1 MSAIPKT
8 DTVASKLSKP
18 KLPAKKQKSA
28 IRRYLKYVAR
38 CVIGAALLASVSPA
52 IGQTFTLVA
61 DTQTAVPDGTGTFSL
76 FADARAIEGGRIVF
90 IGNDSALA
98 PGIYSYQNGV
108 LSVVADTHTTV
119 PETSNTFSDFFD
131 VAIDRG
137 TVAFTA
143 GWPGPGGGCSFS
155 GSEGVFTRRF
165 QGGAIRALATSLTTD
180 KNCFEGIDFEGQK
193 IAATGGV
200 NPVDLFHNHG
210 ESVMVIRRIDRPKV
224 LLDTTTPK
232 PGGGTFI
239 GYDQTISLRG
249 GGLLFTE
256 IILNTFGA
264 VAGVYT
270 LGSSGQGLQLVADQ
284 ATPVPEGSGDFNN
297 FAGVDWDGGEVGF
310 IGRNSANAAFLYA
323 GTSPADLHV
332 VVDSS
337 TPVPGESGATFD
349 GLGNPIAYE
358 GGVFV
363 FEGFWSGSKT
373 GLFTSEGGIVQAILK
388 SGDILDGR
396 TVSDAFCQPGNKDGN
411 QLLIKVLFQDNTN
424 GLYLVDL

>member
-1 MSAIPKT
+1 MSAISKT
-8 DTVASKLSKP
+8 DRAASKLSKP
-18 KLPAKKQKSA
+18 KLAAKEQKSA
-28 IRRYLKYVAR
+28 IRQYLTYVAR
-38 CVIGAALLASVSPA
+38 CAAGAALLAAVSPA

-61 DTQTAVPDGTGTFSL
+61 DTQTAVPNGTGTFSL
-76 FADARAIEGGRIVF
+76 FADARAIEGGQIVF
-90 IGNDSALA
+90 IGDDSALA
-98 PGIYSYQNGV
+98 PGIYSYQSGV
-108 LSVVADTHTTV
+108 LRVVADTHTTV

-131 VAIDRG
+131 VTIDSG

-155 GSEGVFTRRF
+155 GSEGVFRRRF
-165 QGGAIRALATSLTTD
+165 QGGAIRAMATSLTTD
-180 KNCFEGIDFEGQK
+180 KNCFEGIDLEGQK
-193 IAATGGV
+193 IAVTGGV

-210 ESVMVIRRIDRPKV
+210 ESIMIIRRIDRPKV
-224 LLDTTTPK
+224 LVDTMTPK

-239 GYDQTISLRG
+239 GYDQEISLRG

-256 IILNTFGA
+256 IIVNTFGA

-270 LGSSGQGLQLVADQ
+270 IDSNGQNLQLVADQ
-284 ATPVPEGSGDFNN
+284 ATPVPEGSGNFNN
-297 FAGVDWDGGEVGF
+297 FAGADWDGGEVGF

-337 TPVPGESGATFD
+337 TPVPGESGATFS

-363 FEGFWSGSKT
+363 FEGFWSGSHT
-373 GLFTSEGGIVQAILK
+373 GLFTSEGGIVQAVLK
-388 SGDILDGR
+388 SGEILDGR
-396 TVSDAFCQPGNKDGN
+396 TVSDAFCQPGNEDGN